1 VNLKLYVFTGSQTG
15 AIIGGVAG
23 GLIGVILLLLLLAA
37 VIYFRA
43 KQGKYILCFLSS
55 PDPKGHESCCHHFVP
70 KSSPSINFYISDNL
84 SFTFRSVYLLNNHY
98 IVQYL

>member
-1 VNLKLYVFTGSQTG
+1 MNLKFYVFTGNQTG

-37 VIYFRA
+37 VFYFRE

-55 PDPKGHESCCHHFVP
+55 PDTKCDESCCHHFVP
-70 KSSPSINFYISDNL
+70 KSLSLVNFYISGNL
-84 SFTFRSVYLLNNHY
+84 SFTFRSFLLS
-98 IVQYL
+98 Q